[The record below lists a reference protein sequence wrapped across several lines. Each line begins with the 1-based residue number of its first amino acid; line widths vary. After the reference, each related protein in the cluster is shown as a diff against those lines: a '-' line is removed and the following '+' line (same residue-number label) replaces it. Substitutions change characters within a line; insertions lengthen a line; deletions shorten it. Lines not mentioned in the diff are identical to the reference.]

1 MIRCL
6 STVLGL
12 LGASAA
18 VLLYPNACA
27 AKTYNVSPGMS
38 IQKTLDKIQP
48 GDTVQVLAGTYHES
62 ILIDTENVTLIGL
75 SYEGD
80 RPVLNGTHDA
90 ETLELAIAIA
100 ADGVT
105 VEGFVIQDY
114 GKAGVVADA
123 VNDIALADL
132 IIRNSGAAGVMVD
145 DAGGLTLQRVVVSEM
160 TGVAAYILE
169 SMNVSI
175 NDSEFLLSPYGL
187 VLVDCVQCTVQNS
200 GFYGNAVGIIVA
212 SGPDPPRQGGDHVTL
227 RYCRIL
233 ENNGEKAYPEDQKIA
248 GLPTEVPGG
257 IGVAI
262 LGADHTVLSDSIVVG
277 NASCGVATY
286 AHPDATAP
294 TDNEGEES
302 TAGIPDHSYVHH
314 NTYADNGTAPTE
326 AFKKQFAGA
335 EGCDLY
341 WDGSGVRN
349 QWQENTDLKTHPE
362 NLVVEQGG
370 VHTDVI
376 HFL

>member
-1 MIRCL
+1 MIGHL
-6 STVLGL
+6 SKL
-12 LGASAA
+12 LALLCASAA
-18 VLLYPNACA
+18 IVFYSNPCD

-38 IQKTLDKIQP
+38 IQEVIDKAGSGDKIQVLV
-48 GDTVQVLAGTYHES
+48 GDYHES
-62 ILIDTENVTLIGL
+62 IMIDKKNLTLIGL
-75 SYEGD
+75 SYEGA
-80 RPVLNGTHDA
+80 RPILNGTRDA
-90 ETLELAIAIA
+90 ETLDVAVGIA

-114 GKAGVVADA
+114 GEAGVVADA
-123 VNDIALADL
+123 VNNITLTDL
-132 IIRNSGAAGVMVD
+132 IIANSGVAGVMVD
-145 DAGGLTLQRVVVSEM
+145 DADGVTLQRVIVSDM
-160 TGVAAYILE
+160 TGVGAYIME
-169 SMNVSI
+169 STNVFI
-175 NDSEFLLSPYGL
+175 KDSEFLLSPYGL
-187 VLVDCVQCTVQNS
+187 VLVDCLQGTVQNS
-200 GFYGNAVGIIVA
+200 GFYRNAVGIIIA
-212 SGPDPPRQGGDHVTL
+212 SRPNPPRQGGDHVAI
-227 RYCRIL
+227 RHCRIL
-233 ENNGEKAYPEDQKIA
+233 ENKGENTYPKARCIA
-248 GLPTEVPGG
+248 ALPMDIPGG

-262 LGADHTVLSDSIVVG
+262 LGADHTVLSDSIIVG

-302 TAGIPDHSYVHH
+302 FAGIPDHTYVHH
-314 NTYADNGTAPTE
+314 NAYADNGTAPTG
-326 AFKKQFAGA
+326 AFEKQFPGV